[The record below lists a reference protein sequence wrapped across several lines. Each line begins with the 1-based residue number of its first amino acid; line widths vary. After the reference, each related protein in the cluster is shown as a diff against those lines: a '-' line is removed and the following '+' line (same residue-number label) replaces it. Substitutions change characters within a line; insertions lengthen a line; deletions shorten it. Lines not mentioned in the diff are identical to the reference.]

1 MYKEIFFQQNAIGAG
16 FFIYQEQPFFPLV
29 FMFSQQQVMLPF
41 HQPQLIY
48 SLHKQV
54 AYPSP
59 NNNNIIN

>member
-41 HQPQLIY
+41 HQP
-48 SLHKQV
+48 
-54 AYPSP
+54 
-59 NNNNIIN
+59 